1 MALRS
6 CLWKCC
12 CEHWRRA
19 PVFVASG
26 STAVFWGASECLIS
40 LSCHPSFFFLGG
52 VIFFFHSQLCS
63 DKMALRSV
71 SRSITDKA
79 WLRGNFQPDQLG
91 LSIVCP
97 EYFGNKWPKL
107 DSIFNTALRKKLTET
122 LKSLSQITLVQ
133 PLAKFPK
140 LSFKSGQGHY
150 TYTGGWDTAPDLFPL
165 SKMYPILLI
174 IQPAR
179 YDPPGYISH
188 LYSRSLLLYM
198 SHRGQKKEPCE
209 QKEGKLEPLCS
220 EINHLISLVL
230 VKILGCV
237 RECLLNV
244 WHFFIDRY

>member
-6 CLWKCC
+6 CLWKRC

-52 VIFFFHSQLCS
+52 VIFVFHSQLCS

-107 DSIFNTALRKKLTET
+107 DSIFNTALRKKQT

-198 SHRGQKKEPCE
+198 SHRGQKRSHASRRKGSLSHCVV
-209 QKEGKLEPLCS
+209 KL
-220 EINHLISLVL
+220 II
-230 VKILGCV
+230 
-237 RECLLNV
+237 
-244 WHFFIDRY
+244 

>member
-40 LSCHPSFFFLGG
+40 LSCHPSFFFFGG
-52 VIFFFHSQLCS
+52 VIFVFHSQLCS

-150 TYTGGWDTAPDLFPL
+150 TYTGGGIP
-165 SKMYPILLI
+165 LLI
-174 IQPAR
+174 CFHFQKCIPFCL
-179 YDPPGYISH
+179 
-188 LYSRSLLLYM
+188 LYSQLDMTHLDTLVTSTAALSCSICHIEDKKRSHASRRKGSL
-198 SHRGQKKEPCE
+198 SHCVV
-209 QKEGKLEPLCS
+209 KL
-220 EINHLISLVL
+220 II
-230 VKILGCV
+230 
-237 RECLLNV
+237 
-244 WHFFIDRY
+244 